1 MTMNNSYKNKRTLS
15 LMLAGAL
22 LFLISFLSNTPVF
35 SAEGGSAAE
44 ISEYEGEP
52 LDPFD
57 REYDN
62 SIKGPQK
69 VHVETY
75 RLEITGLVDNP
86 QSLTYEE
93 VLSLP
98 EVKRAITLHCVE
110 GWSEHLLFEGV
121 RLADLFEKAGL
132 QKGVKTVIFYAAD
145 GYSSSLTYD
154 YVRKIDAMLAAK
166 INGRVLD
173 SRRGFPFQVVAESKL
188 GYKWVKWVTRIE
200 LSDKPYEGYWEKRGY
215 SNDADL

>member
-1 MTMNNSYKNKRTLS
+1 MGNSYKNKRALF
-15 LMLAGAL
+15 LILAGNL
-22 LFLISFLSNTPVF
+22 LFLMSFLGTTSGYC
-35 SAEGGSAAE
+35 AEGDSVRE
-44 ISEYEGEP
+44 ISEYEGEA

-69 VHVETY
+69 VNIETY

-98 EVKRAITLHCVE
+98 KVKRAITLNCVE
-110 GWSEHLLFEGV
+110 GWKEHLLFEGV

-132 QKGVKTVIFYAAD
+132 QKGVQTVIFYAAD
-145 GYSSSLTYD
+145 GYSSRRHLS
-154 YVRKIDAMLAAK
+154 RS
-166 INGRVLD
+166 RVYPAR
-173 SRRGFPFQVVAESKL
+173 SHRSFSSPIAQ
-188 GYKWVKWVTRIE
+188 
-200 LSDKPYEGYWEKRGY
+200 
-215 SNDADL
+215 

>member
-1 MTMNNSYKNKRTLS
+1 MTMGNSYKNKRTLF
-15 LMLAGAL
+15 LMLVGIL
-22 LFLISFLSNTPVF
+22 LFLISFLGNTPVF
-35 SAEGGSAAE
+35 SAEGSSATE
-44 ISEYEGEP
+44 ISEYEGKP

-69 VHVETY
+69 INVETY

-98 EVKRAITLHCVE
+98 KVKRAITLHCVE
-110 GWSEHLLFEGV
+110 GWNEHLLFEGV

-154 YVRKIDAMLAAK
+154 YVSKIDAMLAAR